1 MKGDESLEGIAE
13 QASRG
18 NEDCFVKLCDSLQSR
33 LFYTAKGILGDE
45 SLALDA
51 VSEAVFRA
59 YKGIKRLRE
68 PRFVETW
75 FTRIL
80 LNVSKDMY
88 KRRIY
93 ETTVEIMPEGSYTD
107 EHIDMNFLEMIE
119 ILPLELREIISLK
132 YYSCYSLTELSV
144 ILKIPEGTVKSR
156 LNRALKLLRME
167 AAHE

>member
-1 MKGDESLEGIAE
+1 MKGDDSLEYVAE
-13 QASRG
+13 QASKG
-18 NEDCFVKLCDSLQSR
+18 NDECFVKLCNALQEK

-45 SLALDA
+45 SLAFDA

-68 PRFVETW
+68 PRYVGTW

-88 KRRIY
+88 KRRIF
-93 ETTVEIMPEGSYTD
+93 ETQAEVVQETSYMDDYTD
-107 EHIDMNFLEMIE
+107 VAFNEMIE
-119 ILPLELREIISLK
+119 MLPLELREIISLK
-132 YYSCYSLTELSV
+132 YYSDYTLTEISA

-167 AAHE
+167 AANE